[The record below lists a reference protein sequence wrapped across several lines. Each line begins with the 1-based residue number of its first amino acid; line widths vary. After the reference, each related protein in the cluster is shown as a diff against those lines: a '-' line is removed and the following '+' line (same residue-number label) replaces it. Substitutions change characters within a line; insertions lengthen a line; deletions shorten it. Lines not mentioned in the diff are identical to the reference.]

1 MSRVIIIGAGG
12 VGNVVAKKCAQN
24 DTVFSEVLIATRT
37 VSKADR
43 IVAEIH
49 QHLSG
54 SKTTF
59 TTASVDADHVPAL
72 VELFNSFRPE
82 LVINVALP
90 YQDLTIM
97 DACLETGVHYLDT
110 ANYEPL
116 DVAKFEYSWQWAYR
130 ERFEQAGLM
139 ALLGCGFDPGATG
152 VFTAHHAKHHF
163 KEIHSLDIIDCNN
176 GDHGK
181 AFATNF
187 NPEINIREITAKGRY
202 YENGEWTETE
212 PLAISQDIYY
222 PKVATRKSF
231 VLYHEELESLVIN
244 FPTIRRARFW
254 MTFGESYIKHLSV
267 LEGVGMTSIVPI
279 DFRGL
284 KVAPIEFLKAVLPVP
299 ESLAENYTGQT
310 CIGVQAKGTGHDGQE
325 KVHFVYNVCD
335 HAETYREVQA
345 QGVSYTTGVPA
356 MIGAMLMLQGT
367 WKRAGVYNVEE
378 FDPDPFV
385 AAMNTW
391 GLKVEELAGIELVRD

>member
-24 DTVFSEVLIATRT
+24 DQVFSEVLIATRT
-37 VSKADR
+37 VSKANR

-49 QHLSG
+49 QHLPG
-54 SKTTF
+54 SKTRF

-72 VELFNSFRPE
+72 VELFNSFKPE

-97 DACLETGVHYLDT
+97 DACLESGVHYLDT

-130 ERFEQAGLM
+130 ERFEKAGLM

-163 KEIHSLDIIDCNN
+163 KEIHYLDIIDCNN

-187 NPEINIREITAKGRY
+187 NPEINIREITANGRY
-202 YENGEWTETE
+202 YENGQWIETQ

-231 VLYHEELESLVIN
+231 VLYHEELESLVLN
-244 FPTIRRARFW
+244 FPSIRRARFW

-267 LEGVGMTSIVPI
+267 LEGIGMTSIVPI
-279 DFRGL
+279 LFRGL

-310 CIGVQAKGTGHDGQE
+310 CIGVQAKGIGHDGRE

-335 HAETYREVQA
+335 HAETYKEVQA

-356 MIGAMLMLQGT
+356 MIGATLMLTGV
-367 WKRAGVYNVEE
+367 WKKAGVYNVEE

-385 AAMNTW
+385 AAMNVW
-391 GLKVEELAGIELVRD
+391 GLPVDELAGIELVK